1 MPTID
6 ELRIMQAYPLDM
18 KIWKTQQRI
27 REWVDYYGVDGVYL
41 SFSGGKDS
49 TVLAHIISKMGL
61 PIQKVFADTGLEYPE
76 IRAFVK
82 SFGDVIMVRPK
93 MRFDEVI
100 RKYGYPLIS
109 KEVAEAIYEGR
120 KALLA
125 GKDTAKLRKMLG
137 TLSPRSDGTPTR
149 YNYSRY
155 EPLLHVDFIIG
166 SKCCNVTK
174 KRPMKTYEK
183 ETGRFPIMAT
193 MAEESM
199 LRQTN
204 WCRSGCNAFE
214 GVERPR
220 SAPMS
225 FWTEQDVLAYIK
237 AYNVPIASVYGDV
250 VYRYKGS
257 EYADT
262 LCDCGGRLCTTGCE
276 RTGCIFCGFG
286 AHLEKGEGRFERLR
300 RTHPRQ
306 YEYCMEGGAYDT
318 DGLWKPKDGL
328 GMKHVFE
335 EVNKIY
341 GGNFIRY

>member
-6 ELRIMQAYPLDM
+6 ELRMLQAFPLDM
-18 KIWKTQQRI
+18 KIRRTQQRI
-27 REWVDYYGVDGVYL
+27 REWVNYYGVDGVYL

-61 PIQKVFADTGLEYPE
+61 PIQKVFVDTGLEYPE

-100 RKYGYPLIS
+100 HKYGYPLIS

-120 KALLA
+120 NALSA
-125 GKDTAKLRKMLG
+125 GKVTAKLRKMRG
-137 TLSPRSDGTPTR
+137 EMPPRSDGTPTR

-166 SKCCNVTK
+166 SKCCNVMK
-174 KRPMKTYEK
+174 KHPMKVYEK

-199 LRQTN
+199 LRQIN

-214 GVERPR
+214 GVERR

-237 AYNVPIASVYGDV
+237 AYNVPIASVYGEV
-250 VYRYKGS
+250 VYDNNGQK
-257 EYADT
+257 YAET
-262 LCDCGGRLCTTGCE
+262 LCDCGGKLCTTGCK

-286 AHLEKGEGRFERLR
+286 AHHEKGEGRFERLK

-306 YEYCMEGGAYDT
+306 YSYCMEGGAYDT
-318 DGLWKPKDGL
+318 DGLWKPTKEGL
-328 GMKHVFE
+328 GMRHVFE

-341 GGNFIRY
+341 GKNFIRY